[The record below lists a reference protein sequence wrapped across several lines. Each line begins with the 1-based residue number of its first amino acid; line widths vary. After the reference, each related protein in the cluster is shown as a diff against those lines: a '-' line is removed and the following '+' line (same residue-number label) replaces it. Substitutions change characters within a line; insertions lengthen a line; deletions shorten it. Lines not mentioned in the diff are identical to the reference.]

1 MQGGM
6 YPFLSLADVRLD
18 SDLAQRLPRRLAY
31 YHLALPIAQD
41 ADGITVAMAHPEYPK
56 VILVLETALG
66 ARVIPVRS
74 FAETIRERLDDIWQR
89 EPLAHPMDTFD
100 GLRVAH
106 WAQSAGLLQHSEDYL
121 WHFLDAMGRETQLE
135 TSVTNEF
142 SASSGADLIVAAV
155 GNAPPNSLFHMQASL
170 LVIQD
175 TAVLPHTILHVLRGH
190 IPDYRVF
197 DWLIPLARQNAADV
211 TLLMGVDGY
220 SKKPPISDLSSILLT
235 QDRRNT
241 HIAECRRRLS
251 GADIAGRLKLRQ
263 GELLAAI
270 RDELAERP
278 YDLVAIAAE
287 AYGDFAQQ
295 VSELVQE
302 SVPAFLVIKP

>member
-1 MQGGM
+1 M
-6 YPFLSLADVRLD
+6 YPFLSLADVHLD
-18 SDLAQRLPRRLAY
+18 SDIAQRLPRRLAY

-56 VILVLETALG
+56 VIFVLEAALG

-74 FAETIRERLDDIWQR
+74 FAETIRQRLDDVWQR
-89 EPLAHPMDTFD
+89 EPLAQPTDTFD
-100 GLRVAH
+100 GLRVTH
-106 WAQSAGLLQHSEDYL
+106 WVQSADELQPSEDYL
-121 WHFLDAMGRETQLE
+121 RHFLGALERETQVE
-135 TSVTNEF
+135 TSVTSEF
-142 SASSGADLIVAAV
+142 SAPSGADLIIGAV
-155 GNAPPNSLFHMQASL
+155 GQTPPPNALFHMQASL
-170 LVIQD
+170 LVIRPN
-175 TAVLPHTILHVLRGH
+175 ALPPRTVLHVLRGH
-190 IPDYRVF
+190 IPDYRVL
-197 DWLIPLARQNAADV
+197 DWLIPLAQQSAAEI
-211 TLLMGVDGY
+211 TLLMSVDSY
-220 SKKPPISDLSSILLT
+220 SKKPLVSDLSSILLT

-251 GADIAGRLKLRQ
+251 VAGISGRLKLRQ

-295 VSELVQE
+295 VSELVLE
-302 SVPAFLVIKP
+302 SAPAFLVIKP